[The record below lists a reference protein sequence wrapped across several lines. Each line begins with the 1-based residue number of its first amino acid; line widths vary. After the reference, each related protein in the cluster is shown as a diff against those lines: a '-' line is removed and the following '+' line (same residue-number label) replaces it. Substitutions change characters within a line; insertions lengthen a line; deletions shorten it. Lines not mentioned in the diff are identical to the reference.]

1 MPRFWDYSP
10 EVTGWRLLKVLVA
23 IRTGEAIASKVAV
36 VFWVVVT
43 IEVLVDVEEVD
54 KTRTIKGR

>member
-1 MPRFWDYSP
+1 MPS
-10 EVTGWRLLKVLVA
+10 VLVA